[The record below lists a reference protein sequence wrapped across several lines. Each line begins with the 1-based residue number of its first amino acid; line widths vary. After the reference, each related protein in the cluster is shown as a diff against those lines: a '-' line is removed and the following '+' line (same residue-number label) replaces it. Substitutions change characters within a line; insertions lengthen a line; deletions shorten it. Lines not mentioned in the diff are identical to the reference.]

1 MSLLTG
7 EREASTYGLLPV
19 EPDRRSRSAESIE
32 DAILRALIYYD
43 LFDYPLTTDEIERY
57 LDIPISD
64 RRPLL
69 QRLNALDRKGV
80 IVETDGFWSLAGRE
94 EKTSLRRPAMERRG
108 VRLWGVA
115 EQIGRIIRLVPFVR
129 GVMISGGLSRYVAD
143 ERSDIDYFIVTAP
156 GRLWI
161 ARTLLVLFRRT
172 LLLNRRTWLCTNY
185 FVTEDNLAIRERTLY
200 AACETAS
207 VRPLWNRGLYNRFVA
222 ENGWIETF
230 YPNHSPPP
238 ELFMS
243 GLPEKRSLV
252 QRLLEQILPSSIW
265 DRCDRRA
272 MERTRKHWERKYPD
286 MPEKIRAH
294 ALRSTPDESRSH
306 AGDYAPI
313 VLERYRAA
321 LIAHNVPRRS
331 TVRSSSQESG

>member
-7 EREASTYGLLPV
+7 VRETSEQTVLPV
-19 EPDRRSRSAESIE
+19 ESGRTTRSVASIE

-57 LDIPISD
+57 LDIPVSD

-69 QRLNALDRKGV
+69 QRLQALGRRGV

-94 EKTSLRRPAMERRG
+94 EQTSGRRPAMERRG

-129 GVMISGGLSRYVAD
+129 GVMISGGLSRYVA
-143 ERSDIDYFIVTAP
+143 EETSDIDYFVVTAP

-185 FVTEDNLAIRERTLY
+185 FVTEENLAIAERTLY

-207 VRPLWNRGLYNRFVA
+207 VRPLWNRGLYHRFVA
-222 ENGWIETF
+222 ENEWVQEI

-243 GLPEKRSLV
+243 GLPEKRSAV
-252 QRLLEQILPSSIW
+252 QRIIERMLPSSLW
-265 DRCDRRA
+265 DRLDRRA
-272 MERTRKHWERKYPD
+272 MERTREHWRRKYPE
-286 MPEKIRAH
+286 MPEEIRAR
-294 ALRSTPDESRSH
+294 ALRSTPEESRSH

-321 LIAHNVPRRS
+321 LIVHGVPTRER
-331 TVRSSSQESG
+331 G